1 MCDGIY
7 QVRGYDMANL
17 TVIEGDTGWIIFD
30 PLMSIECSHAA
41 MQLIEQNLGSRSVKV
56 VIISH
61 PHVDH
66 FGGVLG
72 VMSEDEQADSEKSLA
87 GQPDS
92 GKIPIIVPESFA
104 EHAIP
109 ENVYAGKAMGRRANY
124 QYGVLLEPGVTG
136 ILAQRE
142 VHRFVTGQHGQTISP
157 KPLPVTEMRQRLHS
171 SLTTDEI
178 SNMIEL
184 PEALEKVWYTRQY
197 YGTVAHDSKAVYQKN
212 MGWYDAYPVSLNL
225 LTPTDSAKKAA
236 LELRNGNRAAAAKV
250 AKNTGAMVR

>member
-30 PLMSIECSHAA
+30 PLMSIECGQAA
-41 MQLIEQNLGSRSVKV
+41 MQLIEKNLGSRPVKA

-72 VMSEDEQADSEKSLA
+72 VMSEGEQADSEKSLA

-92 GKIPIIVPESFA
+92 GKIPIIVPEGFA
-104 EHAIP
+104 EHAIA

-136 ILAQRE
+136 ILAQGEER
-142 VHRFVTGQHGQTISP
+142 RFVTG
-157 KPLPVTEMRQRLHS
+157 
-171 SLTTDEI
+171 
-178 SNMIEL
+178 
-184 PEALEKVWYTRQY
+184 
-197 YGTVAHDSKAVYQKN
+197 
-212 MGWYDAYPVSLNL
+212 
-225 LTPTDSAKKAA
+225 
-236 LELRNGNRAAAAKV
+236 
-250 AKNTGAMVR
+250 